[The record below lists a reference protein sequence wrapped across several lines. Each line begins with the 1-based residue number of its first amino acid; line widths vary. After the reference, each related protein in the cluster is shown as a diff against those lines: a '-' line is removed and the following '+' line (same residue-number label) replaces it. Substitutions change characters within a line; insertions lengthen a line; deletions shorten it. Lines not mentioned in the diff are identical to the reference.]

1 MSYYKI
7 LLNQNCYE
15 FIVYLEL
22 QPHLD
27 NKHHLSKNFFK
38 IPTWK
43 KNFFWRL
50 RNASYRLST
59 PTINNT
65 EEF

>member
-1 MSYYKI
+1 MSYDKI

-27 NKHHLSKNFFK
+27 NKHHLSKFFSK
-38 IPTWK
+38 FPHGK
-43 KNFFWRL
+43 KTFFGDCVML
-50 RNASYRLST
+50 V
-59 PTINNT
+59 ID
-65 EEF
+65 

>member
-27 NKHHLSKNFFK
+27 NKHHLSKIFFQNSHME
-38 IPTWK
+38 K
-43 KNFFWRL
+43 KTFFGDCVML
-50 RNASYRLST
+50 V
-59 PTINNT
+59 ID
-65 EEF
+65 